1 MVVDV
6 AIAIC
11 VVGAKFFYGLITF
24 IMATITKHG
33 IKTKQEKINMA
44 FYYYSKKNNI
54 QDKHIKQGMAILL
67 ISHHNKAKFF
77 CLL

>member
-11 VVGAKFFYGLITF
+11 EVGATFFYWLITF

-44 FYYYSKKNNI
+44 FY
-54 QDKHIKQGMAILL
+54 
-67 ISHHNKAKFF
+67 
-77 CLL
+77 